1 MPQPLPV
8 TTASL
13 SAPKAALLA
22 IHLASNSELP
32 KLRSLILQHPTTL
45 SGEKLLR
52 ILLSLPE
59 STPSESYV
67 DFIDHVLSSEPLRT
81 EAPEAGKVTVDPKPV
96 ANLTDQDA
104 RRAVRRLL
112 PKLDVDSSSATKEDL
127 VASFLIT
134 RAFRIDSELGAL
146 DVVTE
151 LLSHYQQQLPKV
163 QSFVTANVAVLSK
176 LVYGYSREPT
186 PSLVDFHGMGT
197 EEALEVMVADPT
209 TIVRDLKELVEPYLS
224 VCEEKEWTHVWARL
238 SALPFP
244 NIAEIARAWTP
255 PEKVRLEFAA
265 WTISTCY
272 RCSETNQRTWDMMEQ
287 IHRRI
292 SGLVDGSAEEGVI
305 PEKLGD
311 TADLK
316 NPLVQ
321 PTKQGLHLLSL
332 GITSCEI
339 LCRSLAETIRLRLEG
354 SREVQTAVLRQLI
367 RSSVDWD
374 KRSDDEWKKVRYGAN
389 WLRTKGGVLGRVS
402 REEQERIVL
411 AGMLAGAR
419 FDLAKNIYVTSDDDG
434 GLPQE
439 EVEKCVLDAFS
450 EFFDN
455 ASNGNRTRGNMK
467 NAYQWYV
474 SSLSSILCMKPTA
487 NPIKASK
494 FFIPKLRARPL
505 SSALTVSSLPST
517 PFLPTLSR
525 LPPVSPYFQC
535 RSAFIPTRF
544 LSSPNSSSP
553 TAAPTSSPTPS
564 FPSPKTSPSPH
575 LQLR

>member
-1 MPQPLPV
+1 
-8 TTASL
+8 
-13 SAPKAALLA
+13 
-22 IHLASNSELP
+22 
-32 KLRSLILQHPTTL
+32 
-45 SGEKLLR
+45 
-52 ILLSLPE
+52 
-59 STPSESYV
+59 
-67 DFIDHVLSSEPLRT
+67 
-81 EAPEAGKVTVDPKPV
+81 
-96 ANLTDQDA
+96 
-104 RRAVRRLL
+104 
-112 PKLDVDSSSATKEDL
+112 
-127 VASFLIT
+127 
-134 RAFRIDSELGAL
+134 
-146 DVVTE
+146 
-151 LLSHYQQQLPKV
+151 
-163 QSFVTANVAVLSK
+163 
-176 LVYGYSREPT
+176 
-186 PSLVDFHGMGT
+186 
-197 EEALEVMVADPT
+197 
-209 TIVRDLKELVEPYLS
+209 
-224 VCEEKEWTHVWARL
+224 
-238 SALPFP
+238 
-244 NIAEIARAWTP
+244 
-255 PEKVRLEFAA
+255 
-265 WTISTCY
+265 
-272 RCSETNQRTWDMMEQ
+272 MMEQ

-311 TADLK
+311 TADLE

-474 SSLSSILCMKPTA
+474 SSLSSSILRMKPTA
-487 NPIKASK
+487 NPIKAYRFS
-494 FFIPKLRARPL
+494 IPKLRARRL
-505 SSALTVSSLPST
+505 SSAPTVSSPPFT

-535 RSAFIPTRF
+535 RSAFTPTRS
-544 LSSPNSSSP
+544 LSCPNSSNP
-553 TAAPTSSPTPS
+553 TAARTSSPMLS
-564 FPSPKTSPSPH
+564 FPSPKTSPSPR
-575 LQLR
+575 LQPR